1 MSSSTFLKNALKRNS
16 SQDNASPTSHTVVST
31 VPATVG
37 LTFSQTT
44 CPAVSDSTVFS
55 RECSVA
61 TCLPSKNEKIDSV
74 SCDAADSQD
83 DDNDLYLS
91 DCRIFF
97 AGFEINEMRT
107 LIKLIRRSGATRH
120 MLLSER
126 LTHIVVGSPSETLV
140 SLSGHDAYHL
150 FSHLLGLS
158 FY

>member
-1 MSSSTFLKNALKRNS
+1 MSSSTFLKNTLKRNS
-16 SQDNASPTSHTVVST
+16 SQDNASPTSHTVAST

-37 LTFSQTT
+37 LTFSQSTS
-44 CPAVSDSTVFS
+44 PAFSDSTIFS
-55 RECSVA
+55 REHSEA
-61 TCLPSKNEKIDSV
+61 TCLPSKNEMDSV
-74 SCDAADSQD
+74 SCVAADSQD

-107 LIKLIRRSGATRH
+107 LIKLVRRSGATRH
-120 MLLSER
+120 MSLSER

-140 SLSGHDAYHL
+140 FLSWHDAYHL
-150 FSHLLGLS
+150 FSNLLGLF